1 MGKFKINKTISQA
14 DSIFNST
21 LEYIEKKLKENIVSV
36 KKMDKLYGSKSNNN
50 TVITAGNFGG
60 LNRYVL
66 KFSTQDDIEGE
77 VRGTKFIEDYLPVPK
92 TILSSKNKD
101 NSWLLRE
108 YVPGVLMTDVT
119 NHFEVTDKNGR
130 LEEME
135 REKERLVVRKEDWAN
150 KTKGNTP
157 SRCPRFTPGI
167 FLLFGNKIRLI
178 YSRCQAKTLS
188 RCTTQVYNTTETSRV
203 KISMA
208 VKANNPPKSTV
219 SA

>member
-77 VRGTKFIEDYLPVPK
+77 VKGTKFIKDYLPVPK

-135 REKERLVVRKEDWAN
+135 RVQEGNTPSRE
-150 KTKGNTP
+150 GNTP